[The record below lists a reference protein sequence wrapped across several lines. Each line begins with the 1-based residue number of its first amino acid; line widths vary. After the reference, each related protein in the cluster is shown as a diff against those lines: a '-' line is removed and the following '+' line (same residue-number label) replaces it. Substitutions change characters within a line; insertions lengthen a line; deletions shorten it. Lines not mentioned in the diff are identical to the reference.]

1 MKFQFDHTHTSF
13 IFTLTSE
20 IPYKSKIPNLVD
32 VIDSIILAGEKIQE
46 IYETDFEVNTK
57 DDNSPVT
64 TADLE
69 SNKILK
75 SALVKTGIPILS
87 EEDIDDKTRLDNEKI
102 WIIDPL
108 DGTQDFVNK
117 TDEFSI
123 LVGLVENH
131 APVMGLVYLPIK
143 KILYLAEKGMGAFCY
158 DLQKWE
164 KISVRKMKELENC
177 LALVSRHHLSDTEK
191 KMLDYLT
198 IRNIGKIGSALKVME
213 ISAGRADIYLSAT
226 RNKLSQWDTC
236 GPNCIISEA
245 GGKMTDISGHA
256 LIYNTETIKHEN
268 GLLVT
273 NGFVHEKAVSKISEL
288 EQVF

>member
-1 MKFQFDHTHTSF
+1 MSF

-20 IPYKSKIPNLVD
+20 IPYKSKIPNLED

-131 APVMGLVYLPIK
+131 VPVMGLVYLPIK

>member
-1 MKFQFDHTHTSF
+1 MSF

-20 IPYKSKIPNLVD
+20 IPYKSKISNLED
-32 VIDSIILAGEKIQE
+32 VIDSIILAGKKIQE

-131 APVMGLVYLPIK
+131 VPVMGLVYLPIK
-143 KILYLAEKGMGAFCY
+143 KILYFAEKGMGAFCY

>member
-1 MKFQFDHTHTSF
+1 M
-13 IFTLTSE
+13 TSE
-20 IPYKSKIPNLVD
+20 IPYKSKISNLED
-32 VIDSIILAGEKIQE
+32 VIDSIILAGKKIQE

-131 APVMGLVYLPIK
+131 VPVMGLVYLPIK

>member
-1 MKFQFDHTHTSF
+1 MSF

-75 SALVKTGIPILS
+75 STLVKTGIPILS
-87 EEDIDDKTRLDNEKI
+87 EEDVDDKTRLNNEKI

-108 DGTQDFVNK
+108 DGTQDFINK

-131 APVMGLVYLPIK
+131 VPVMGLVYLPIK

-177 LALVSRHHLSDTEK
+177 LALVSRHHLSDNEK

>member
-1 MKFQFDHTHTSF
+1 MSF

-131 APVMGLVYLPIK
+131 VPVMGLVYLPIK

>member
-1 MKFQFDHTHTSF
+1 M
-13 IFTLTSE
+13 TSE
-20 IPYKSKIPNLVD
+20 IPYKSKISNLED
-32 VIDSIILAGEKIQE
+32 VIDSIILAGKKIQE

-131 APVMGLVYLPIK
+131 TPVMGLVYLPIK

>member
-1 MKFQFDHTHTSF
+1 MSF

-20 IPYKSKIPNLVD
+20 IPYKSKIPNLED

-177 LALVSRHHLSDTEK
+177 LALVSRHHLSDNEK

>member
-1 MKFQFDHTHTSF
+1 MSF

-69 SNKILK
+69 SNEILK

-177 LALVSRHHLSDTEK
+177 LALVSRHHLSDNEK

>member
-1 MKFQFDHTHTSF
+1 M
-13 IFTLTSE
+13 TSE
-20 IPYKSKIPNLVD
+20 IPYKSKIPNLED

-131 APVMGLVYLPIK
+131 VPVMGLVYLPIK

>member
-1 MKFQFDHTHTSF
+1 MSF

>member
-1 MKFQFDHTHTSF
+1 
-13 IFTLTSE
+13 LTSE
-20 IPYKSKIPNLVD
+20 IPYKSKISNLED
-32 VIDSIILAGEKIQE
+32 VIDSIILAGKKIQE

-131 APVMGLVYLPIK
+131 VPVMGLVYLPIK

-177 LALVSRHHLSDTEK
+177 LALVSRHHLSDNEK

>member
-1 MKFQFDHTHTSF
+1 
-13 IFTLTSE
+13 LTSE
-20 IPYKSKIPNLVD
+20 IPYKSKIPNLAG

>member
-1 MKFQFDHTHTSF
+1 MSF

-46 IYETDFEVNTK
+46 IYDTNFDVSMK

-64 TADLE
+64 AADLE
-69 SNKILK
+69 SNKILRNV
-75 SALVKTGIPILS
+75 LEKTGIPILS
-87 EEDIDDKTRLDNEKI
+87 EESDDDKARLESEKV
-102 WIIDPL
+102 WIIDPV

-131 APVMGLVYLPIK
+131 VPVMGLVYLPIK

>member
-1 MKFQFDHTHTSF
+1 M
-13 IFTLTSE
+13 TSE
-20 IPYKSKIPNLVD
+20 IPYKSKISNLED
-32 VIDSIILAGEKIQE
+32 VIDSIILAGKKIQE

-131 APVMGLVYLPIK
+131 VPVMGLVYLPIK

-177 LALVSRHHLSDTEK
+177 LALVSRHHLSDNEK

>member
-1 MKFQFDHTHTSF
+1 M
-13 IFTLTSE
+13 TSE
-20 IPYKSKIPNLVD
+20 IPYKSKISNLED
-32 VIDSIILAGEKIQE
+32 VIDSIILAGKKIQE

-131 APVMGLVYLPIK
+131 VPVMGLVYLPIK
-143 KILYLAEKGMGAFCY
+143 KILYFAEKGMGAFCY

-177 LALVSRHHLSDTEK
+177 LALVSRHHLSDNEK